1 MSAHPKPLTH
11 HAIARVVVETR
22 TPLSLVTGHAAGIFD
37 TALLRDANGL
47 PTIPGTA
54 LAGALRSLVRRCPP
68 PVDLA
73 EAPERHLF
81 GFQHSDTG
89 QASRVQLS
97 WASLLDSQGR
107 SRTALHTG
115 GSWDDPLLTLAR
127 RDGERELR
135 RDRVRISHRGAA
147 ADTGH
152 FDRSVL
158 PAGFRFAFE
167 LGFWHRNSPEDQAC
181 WEHLCQ
187 LLAHPL
193 FRLGA
198 ATRSG
203 LGRLHTISVH
213 RRNFNLSGRDT
224 PDIKDYA
231 SLAIELHD
239 TGGLPAWEPAGIADP
254 HLLETRIVLE
264 EPVDFWRIGGGDRPV
279 GRHQD
284 QDPDLLPQQE
294 PRVRWTP
301 QGPQIDTRVLVPGS
315 AVKGPLAHRSRFHAH
330 CAQGCWAEDARPPD
344 ATGDEPAECLETRW
358 LFGSAKSGGKR
369 RGPETGVAGRVF
381 IDDAFLA
388 LDQTAADALMHNAID
403 RFTGG
408 VRARMLFSEE
418 VLNTGRIE
426 IPLLIDLAPRHDE
439 DAIDTAALRALRRSL
454 QDLVSGRLA
463 IGAGA
468 SRGFGRFLGPADCVE
483 ALDRLIASQEQETP
497 A

>member
-1 MSAHPKPLTH
+1 MNACTEPFTH
-11 HAIARVVVETR
+11 HAIARVVVETL
-22 TPLSLVTGHAAGIFD
+22 TPLSLVTGHTQGIFD

-54 LAGALRSLVRRCPP
+54 LAGVLRSLVRRCPP
-68 PVDLA
+68 KIETVEPID
-73 EAPERHLF
+73 RHLF
-81 GFQHSDTG
+81 GYQSGDGG

-107 SRTALHTG
+107 TNTAIRTESG
-115 GSWDDPLLTLAR
+115 WNDPLLALASR
-127 RDGERELR
+127 VDEQELR
-135 RDRVRISHRGAA
+135 RDRVRIGHRGAA

-152 FDRSVL
+152 FDRSIL

-167 LGFWHRNSPEDQAC
+167 LGFWHHNSPDDQAC
-181 WEHLCQ
+181 WEQLCQ

-203 LGRLHTISVH
+203 LGRLRTVSVH
-213 RRNFNLSGRDT
+213 RRSFDLKGHDT
-224 PDIKDYA
+224 ADITDYA
-231 SLAIELHD
+231 SLSIELHD
-239 TGGLPAWEPAGIADP
+239 TQGLQAWEPGRVSDP
-254 HLLETRIVLE
+254 QLLDTRIVLE

-279 GRHQD
+279 GRHQGH
-284 QDPDLLPQQE
+284 DPDLLPRQE
-294 PRVRWTP
+294 PRVRWTA
-301 QGPQIDTRVLVPGS
+301 QGPHIDTHVLIPAS
-315 AVKGPLAHRSRFHAH
+315 AVKGPLAHRSRFHVN
-330 CAQGCWAEDARPPD
+330 CLQGRWAEELEA
-344 ATGDEPAECLETRW
+344 ATDQAAESEAVIW

-369 RGPETGVAGRVF
+369 AGPETGMAGRVF
-381 IDDAFLA
+381 LDDAFLQP
-388 LDQTAADALMHNAID
+388 DPAAAEQLMHNAID

-426 IPLLIDLAPRHDE
+426 LPLLIDLAPRHPD
-439 DAIDTAALRALRRSL
+439 DAIHSDALAALRQSL
-454 QDLVSGRLA
+454 EDLISGRLA

-468 SRGFGRFLGPADCVE
+468 SRGYGRFRGQRDCLE
-483 ALDRLIASQEQETP
+483 ALDQLLANHREETP